1 MIRRTSVICLI
12 GFAFL
17 IGGQSATAFEHE
29 ESLVEF
35 VEYSDDVISR
45 NKHQNKPYFLLF
57 SAEWCHWCHEF
68 AHQTLTRQDVADAL
82 NDSFVNVFIDA
93 DIHSSAYVKYRA
105 TGLPFT
111 IFLNPDGS
119 LYYKYTGT
127 LYGDN
132 FLNVVAEVVAGVGVG
147 KYAIGMESSHVS
159 YTAPDRLDQ
168 AALQVMADTFRQGL
182 LENFDQQEFGLGR
195 DRKGILPRSFDYLL
209 ETASGDERDEV
220 ITQLN
225 QTLNRAIQRIYDPI
239 EGGFFRY
246 AETRNWQI
254 PHYEKFADLNAGA
267 ILLLYRLNAIAPD
280 PELKQAADLTLEYL
294 MTTLYDKQTGCYL
307 SFQIADTYYY
317 SLSQDRRDNAREP
330 KVMDKI
336 FTDRLAVTLTSLIQV
351 AGLTENPALHNQI
364 HRSLDFLGAMIQAE
378 GGLKRF
384 YEVPRGE
391 WSRQSGLA
399 DHAYLARLYVE
410 AANYFD
416 QPQYA
421 DIAAEILLAAVGDY
435 YDRDL
440 GIFIDP
446 SVDDSSNVEYLMEMN
461 AMLALSVMG
470 LGDRLNP
477 GGAKIVASITQYFS
491 QMIDPLEER
500 LWNASEWEFAESY
513 VPLLRVVDRYLK
525 L

>member
-1 MIRRTSVICLI
+1 MRYFKIGWLALLGLVCSVP
-12 GFAFL
+12 AV
-17 IGGQSATAFEHE
+17 QAFEHE

-35 VEYSDDVISR
+35 VEYSEDVISR
-45 NKHQNKPYFLLF
+45 NKDQNKPYFLLF

-68 AHQTLTRQDVADAL
+68 AEKTLVRQDVADAL
-82 NDSFVNVFIDA
+82 NENFVNVFIDT
-93 DIHSSAYVKYRA
+93 DIHNSAYVKYRA
-105 TGLPFT
+105 TGLPYSV
-111 IFLNPDGS
+111 FLNPDGS

-159 YTAPDRLDQ
+159 YTAPDNVDQ
-168 AALQVMADTFRQGL
+168 EALQVMGDTFRQGL
-182 LENFDQQEFGLGR
+182 LENFDEQEHGLGR
-195 DRKGILPRSFDYLL
+195 DRKGILPRSFYYLL
-209 ETASGDERDEV
+209 ESAADDDRDEV
-220 ITQLN
+220 VTQLSN
-225 QTLNRAIQRIYDPI
+225 TLGRAVERIYDPV

-267 ILLLYRLNAIAPD
+267 VLLLYQLNAISPD

-294 MTTLYDKQTGCYL
+294 MTTLFDAQTGCYL

-317 SLSQDRRDNAREP
+317 SLNQDRRETARKP

-351 AGLTENPALHNQI
+351 AGLTENPALHDQI
-364 HRSLDFLGAMIQAE
+364 HRSLDFLGAMIREE

-384 YEVPRGE
+384 YALKEGQ
-391 WSRQSGLA
+391 WSRPSGLA
-399 DHAYLARLYVE
+399 DHAYLARLFVE
-410 AANYFD
+410 AGNYFKN
-416 QPQYA
+416 PEYN
-421 DIAAEILLAAVGDY
+421 DIAAEILLTAVKDY

-446 SVDDSSNVEYLMEMN
+446 KVDDSSNVEYLMEMN

-470 LGDRLNP
+470 LGERLNP
-477 GGAKIVASITQYFS
+477 GGDKIVASITRYFS

-513 VPLLRVVDRYLK
+513 VPLLRAVDRYLK